1 MSVFRVVCLSLAVTV
16 VLGTAAANAE
26 PPERAIKRALRT
38 CLFETAGPRPNET
51 GSVDL
56 SMPRQDLQLARA
68 LERFRADRDAAL
80 AADPRLKDRSLE
92 VDARPTGG
100 VRTVPVGET
109 LLFCDSELQA
119 RVEIWKRRMAAATAG
134 TAQVEDRK
142 ASLLASA
149 IQRATGDRQTLL
161 KQRGLPTYWDGKD
174 PLDSPYWTFGLKE
187 EPQVV
192 CRYTYYFKA
201 DAITRTEVA
210 PPRCDEKK

>member
-1 MSVFRVVCLSLAVTV
+1 MRVFRLVCLSVAVT
-16 VLGTAAANAE
+16 LFLLPFAARAE
-26 PPERAIKRALRT
+26 APERVIKRALSS
-38 CLFETAGPRPNET
+38 CLIETSRPRPNET

-56 SMPRQDLQLARA
+56 SMPRQDLQLART
-68 LERFRADRDAAL
+68 LEQFRADRDAAL

-109 LLFCDSELQA
+109 LLMCDTELQA
-119 RVEIWKRRMAAATAG
+119 RIEIWKRRMAAATAG

-142 ASLLASA
+142 ATLLADA
-149 IQRATGDRQTLL
+149 LKRATGDRQTLL

-174 PLDSPYWTFGLKE
+174 PLASPYWTFGRKE
-187 EPQVV
+187 EPQVE

-201 DAITRTEVA
+201 DAITRTEVY
-210 PPRCDEKK
+210 PPRCDQKN

>member
-1 MSVFRVVCLSLAVTV
+1 VERADSLLDALAEGVLMSVFRVVCLSLAVTV
-16 VLGTAAANAE
+16 FLGTSTANAE

-38 CLFETAGPRPNET
+38 CLLETSSPRPNET

-68 LERFRADRDAAL
+68 LEQFRAARDAAL
-80 AADPRLKDRSLE
+80 AADPKLKDRSLE

-109 LLFCDSELQA
+109 LQFCDTELQA
-119 RVEIWKRRMAAATAG
+119 RVEIWKRRMAAA
-134 TAQVEDRK
+134 
-142 ASLLASA
+142 
-149 IQRATGDRQTLL
+149 
-161 KQRGLPTYWDGKD
+161 
-174 PLDSPYWTFGLKE
+174 YWTFGLKE
-187 EPQVV
+187 EPQVA